1 MFCLLFIATFCTL
14 NFIQIVLG
22 TICYILLITIDTNT
36 RRVRSKETLIA
47 SKKKM
52 NEGDTVKPP
61 PPSYRKPVSCII
73 GDAYTGKTMLLGC
86 IRVVKESRICYFYC
100 LSGSNTPLFT
110 SLPTVNKLC
119 RDLNMIFVHLCSS
132 LMMIW
137 TPTCNFHSLEAI
149 LKIMKTPQVNIP
161 VSAVN
166 IGPVHKKDVEKA
178 SAMLEKKPEY
188 AVVLAFPAMVTP
200 GAWQLAHKLGV
211 KIFISDKM
219 HHLFDRFK
227 TYMNNIKEAQK
238 KDSADEAC
246 VLKIKPNFVF
256 NHKDPI
262 VLGVDVLQGILK

>member
-1 MFCLLFIATFCTL
+1 
-14 NFIQIVLG
+14 
-22 TICYILLITIDTNT
+22 
-36 RRVRSKETLIA
+36 
-47 SKKKM
+47 
-52 NEGDTVKPP
+52 
-61 PPSYRKPVSCII
+61 
-73 GDAYTGKTMLLGC
+73 
-86 IRVVKESRICYFYC
+86 
-100 LSGSNTPLFT
+100 
-110 SLPTVNKLC
+110 
-119 RDLNMIFVHLCSS
+119 MIFVHLCSS

-200 GAWQLAHKLGV
+200 EAWQLAHKLGV

-262 VLGVDVLQGILK
+262 VLGVDVLQGILKIGNPICIPSQKNIDIGRIASIENNLKPVDKAKKGQQVVIKIVGSSSEERQKMFGRHFWIDELVSHNTGVI

>member
-1 MFCLLFIATFCTL
+1 
-14 NFIQIVLG
+14 
-22 TICYILLITIDTNT
+22 
-36 RRVRSKETLIA
+36 
-47 SKKKM
+47 M